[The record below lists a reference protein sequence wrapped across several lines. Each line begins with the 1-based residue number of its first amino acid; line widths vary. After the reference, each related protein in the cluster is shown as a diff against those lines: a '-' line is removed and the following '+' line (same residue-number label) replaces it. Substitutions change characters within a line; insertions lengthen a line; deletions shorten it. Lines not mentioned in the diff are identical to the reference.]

1 MKVIY
6 FFLLFSFTI
15 IAQQENVENKLVNW
29 FNKVDLYYNN
39 YIDHNYI
46 LTLNKIEIDSIVAQ
60 LYDLYSN
67 HWIETRN
74 FISLKYEDA
83 KKGFEESKG
92 NLFVQLPAVKI
103 RVLKETI
110 DRILGKHF
118 SEIII
123 VPFYFRVKILQIDN
137 KGVYQSGGRKFGTT
151 ILTCEINDIIK
162 GNSFFQNGEKIKITY
177 LRGWGVAPFE
187 VGSEYFIPVKPWN
200 CKEGNCSGYTIN
212 LFDNDIYVGSYQ
224 YENYQIKNN
233 EIKNASYFGITTSNW
248 NDFLKEFKNKYI
260 IGGVK

>member
-1 MKVIY
+1 MKVVY

-15 IAQQENVENKLVNW
+15 IAQQKNVENKLVNW

-67 HWIETRN
+67 HWIETHN

-137 KGVYQSGGRKFGTT
+137 KGVYQSGGRKFGKTT
-151 ILTCEINDIIK
+151 LTCEINDIIK
-162 GNSFFQNGEKIKITY
+162 GNSFFKNGEIIRISY
-177 LRGWGVAPFE
+177 LTGWGVAPFE

-200 CKEGNCSGYTIN
+200 CIEGNCSEYTIN
-212 LFDNDIYVGSYQ
+212 LFENDIDIYSSQ

-233 EIKNASYFGITTSNW
+233 EIKNAKYFGIATSNW